1 MVDGS
6 LNVDVIPVNDAPFNV
21 GNAMMTTNEDGAF
34 TFDAGDLMNLF
45 GDIDTADLVVSRII
59 TADGEDGWMK

>member
-6 LNVDVIPVNDAPFNV
+6 LNGCDSEVNDAPFNV

-45 GDIDTADLVVSRII
+45 KVT
-59 TADGEDGWMK
+59 